1 MKNKQEENPAALAPQ
16 DEPKST
22 PATETAS
29 ERAPKVAPHPS
40 IQEREEL
47 GKAARKK
54 WPRESHA
61 EWEPKAD
68 RPDPVGL
75 LEAQATTR
83 IPELIPIRYGRML
96 ASPFAFYRGA
106 AAIMASDLAALP
118 HTGLRVQLCGDAHI
132 SNFGGFGSPERELVL
147 DINDFDETLP
157 GPWEWDVKRLA
168 ASIEIAGRERDF
180 KNRERRSLVLAAV
193 SEYHQAMRE
202 FSTMGNLELWYLHL
216 NLEQFQTRWKMTA
229 RPKAVKTL
237 EEEFAQGVHRDNQRA
252 FEKLTTRVRGKLRIA
267 AHPPLVVP
275 VEDIVP
281 DDRRAEFEESIR
293 AIIRR
298 YRASLQ
304 PDRRQLLEK
313 FEYVHMA
320 RKVVGVG
327 SVGTRAWIV
336 LLTGRDESDPLFLQ
350 VKEAQASVLEA
361 HLSKSVYKDSGQR
374 VVEGQRLMQA
384 ASDIFLGW
392 EHIPLGLD
400 DQPHDYYLRQ
410 LWDWKISADVETMTP
425 DEMRVY
431 GQMCG
436 WTLARAHARTGDRV
450 AIASYLGK
458 NNVFENSLVEF
469 ATAYADQNERDY
481 ECLVEAVKAK
491 RVKAQTGI

>member
-1 MKNKQEENPAALAPQ
+1 MKKKQEENPAPPTPRE
-16 DEPKST
+16 EPKNK
-22 PATETAS
+22 PATEAPPEHALKAAS
-29 ERAPKVAPHPS
+29 HPS

-47 GKAARKK
+47 GKTTRRK

-61 EWEPKAD
+61 QWEPKPD
-68 RPDPVGL
+68 RPDPVEL
-75 LEAQATTR
+75 LVAQAATR
-83 IPELIPIRYGRML
+83 IPELVPIRYGRML

-180 KNRERRSLVLAAV
+180 KSRERRSLVLAAV

-202 FSTMGNLELWYLHL
+202 FSALGNLELWYLHL
-216 NLEQFQTRWKMTA
+216 NLEQFQTRWKMAA
-229 RPKAVKTL
+229 RAKAVKIL

-252 FEKLTTRVRGKLRIA
+252 FEKLTTQVGGKLRIA

-275 VEDIVP
+275 VEDIVS
-281 DDRRAEFEESIR
+281 DDRQAEFEESIR
-293 AIIRR
+293 VIIRR

-304 PDRRQLLEK
+304 PDRRQLLEN

-425 DEMRVY
+425 DEMKIY

-436 WTLARAHARTGDRV
+436 WTLARAHARSGDRV

-458 NNVFENSLVEF
+458 NDVFENSLVEF
-469 ATAYADQNERDY
+469 ANAYADQNERDY
-481 ECLVEAVKAK
+481 ECLVEAVKTK
-491 RVKAQTGI
+491 RVKAETGI

>member
-1 MKNKQEENPAALAPQ
+1 MNVMNKQHEDLPTPT
-16 DEPKST
+16 EPPSGHRLKI
-22 PATETAS
+22 AS
-29 ERAPKVAPHPS
+29 HPS
-40 IQEREEL
+40 VQQRAEL
-47 GKAARKK
+47 GKSTRRKI
-54 WPRESHA
+54 PRESHA
-61 EWEPKAD
+61 DWDAKPD
-68 RPDPVGL
+68 RPNPVEL
-75 LEAQATTR
+75 LEAQDATR
-83 IPELIPIRYGRML
+83 IAELIPIRYGRML

-106 AAIMASDLAALP
+106 AAIMASDLATLP

-168 ASIEIAGRERDF
+168 ASIEIAGRERNF
-180 KNRERRSLVLAAV
+180 KARERRGLVLTTV
-193 SEYHQAMRE
+193 SEYHRAIRE
-202 FSTMGNLELWYLHL
+202 FAGMGNLELWYLHL
-216 NLEQFQTRWKMTA
+216 NLEQFRARWKISAKYKT
-229 RPKAVKTL
+229 VKTL
-237 EEEFAQGVHRDNQRA
+237 EDEFAQGVHRDNLRA
-252 FEKLTTRVRGKLRIA
+252 FEKLTTRVDGRLRIA

-275 VEDIVP
+275 VEDLFP
-281 DDRRAEFEESIR
+281 EKHKAEFEEIMRSLIR
-293 AIIRR
+293 K
-298 YRASLQ
+298 YRITLQ
-304 PDRRQLLEK
+304 PDRRQLLEN
-313 FEYVHMA
+313 FEYVHIA

-361 HLSKSVYKDSGQR
+361 YLPKSIYKDSGQR

-392 EHIPLGLD
+392 EHISLGMD
-400 DQPHDYYLRQ
+400 QQPHDYYLRQ
-410 LWDWKISADVETMTP
+410 LWDWKISADIETMTP
-425 DEMRVY
+425 DEMSIY

-436 WTLARAHARTGDRV
+436 WTLARAHARSGERV

-458 NNVFENSLVEF
+458 NDVFENALVEF

-481 ECLVEAVKAK
+481 QCLVEAVKQNK
-491 RVKAQTGI
+491 VKAQPGI

>member
-1 MKNKQEENPAALAPQ
+1 MKKKQEENPAALAPQ
-16 DEPKST
+16 DEPKSKPVT
-22 PATETAS
+22 DVSPEH
-29 ERAPKVAPHPS
+29 APKVASHPS

-47 GKAARKK
+47 GKATRKK

-61 EWEPKAD
+61 EWEPKQD

-106 AAIMASDLAALP
+106 AAIMASDLGTVP

-168 ASIEIAGRERDF
+168 ASIEIAGRERNF
-180 KNRERRSLVLAAV
+180 KTKERRSLVLAAV

-202 FSTMGNLELWYLHL
+202 FSAMGNLELWYLHL
-216 NLEQFQTRWKMTA
+216 NLEQFQTRWKMTS

-252 FEKLTTRVRGKLRIA
+252 FEKLTTRIRGRLRIA

-281 DDRRAEFEESIR
+281 DDRQAEFEESIR
-293 AIIRR
+293 TIIRR

-304 PDRRQLLEK
+304 PDRRHLLEN
-313 FEYVHMA
+313 FEYVHLA

-410 LWDWKISADVETMTP
+410 LWDWKISADIETMTP
-425 DEMRVY
+425 DEMRIY

-436 WTLARAHARTGDRV
+436 WTLARAHARSGDRV

-458 NNVFENSLVEF
+458 NDVFENSLVEF
-469 ATAYADQNERDY
+469 ANAYAAQNERDY
-481 ECLVEAVKAK
+481 ECLVEAVKQK
-491 RVKAQTGI
+491 RVKAETGI

>member
-1 MKNKQEENPAALAPQ
+1 MNVMKKQQEANASAMNMPLA
-16 DEPKST
+16 E
-22 PATETAS
+22 AAS
-29 ERAPKVAPHPS
+29 ENAPKVAPHPS
-40 IQEREEL
+40 IEERAGL
-47 GKAARKK
+47 GKLTRKK
-54 WPRESHA
+54 LPRESHA
-61 EWEPKAD
+61 TWEAKPD

-75 LEAQATTR
+75 LEAQAATR

-96 ASPFAFYRGA
+96 VSPFAFYRGA
-106 AAIMASDLAALP
+106 AAIMACDLGSLP

-132 SNFGGFGSPERELVL
+132 ANFGGFASPERELVL

-168 ASIEIAGRERDF
+168 ASIEIAGRERGF
-180 KNRERRSLVLAAV
+180 KAKERRSLVYAAV
-193 SEYHQAMRE
+193 AEYHSALHE
-202 FSTMGNLELWYLHL
+202 FSGMGNLELWYLHL
-216 NLEQFQTRWKMTA
+216 NLEQFQARWKMSA
-229 RPKAVKTL
+229 RPKAIRML
-237 EEEFAQGVHRDNQRA
+237 EDEFKQGIHRDNQRA
-252 FEKLTTRVRGKLRIA
+252 FEKLTTRVGGKLRIV

-275 VEDIVP
+275 VEDLIA
-281 DDRRAEFEESIR
+281 DDRQAELHEAMR
-293 AIIRR
+293 TIIRR

-304 PDRRQLLEK
+304 PDRRQLLES
-313 FEYVHMA
+313 FDYIHLA

-336 LLTGRDESDPLFLQ
+336 LLSGRDETDPLFLQ

-361 HLSKSVYKDSGQR
+361 YLPKSAYKDSGQR

-410 LWDWKISADVETMTP
+410 LWDWKISADIDTMAP
-425 DEMRVY
+425 DEMKVY

-458 NNVFENSLVEF
+458 KDIFENALVKF
-469 ATAYADQNERDY
+469 AAAYADQNDRDY
-481 ECLVEAVKAK
+481 QCLVDAVKNK
-491 RVKAQTGI
+491 RVKAETGI

>member
-1 MKNKQEENPAALAPQ
+1 MSIMKKKQADLQTPT
-16 DEPKST
+16 EP
-22 PATETAS
+22 AS
-29 ERAPKVAPHPS
+29 EHAFKKAPHPS

-47 GKAARKK
+47 GKSTRKK
-54 WPRESHA
+54 CPRESHSV
-61 EWEPKAD
+61 WEAKTD
-68 RPDPVGL
+68 RPNPLDL
-75 LEAQATTR
+75 LQAQATTR

-106 AAIMASDLAALP
+106 AAIMACDLATLP

-132 SNFGGFGSPERELVL
+132 SNFGGFASPERELVL

-168 ASIEIAGRERDF
+168 ASIEIAGRERNF
-180 KNRERRSLVLAAV
+180 KTKERYGLVLAAV

-202 FSTMGNLELWYLHL
+202 FAGLGNLALWYLHL

-229 RPKAVKTL
+229 KSKAVRTL
-237 EEEFAQGVHRDNQRA
+237 EEEFAQGFHRDNQRA
-252 FEKLTTRVRGKLRIA
+252 FEKLTTRIDGKLRIA

-275 VEDIVP
+275 VEDLLP
-281 DDRRAEFEESIR
+281 EQHKGEFEETMR
-293 AIIRR
+293 TLLRK
-298 YRASLQ
+298 YRSTLQ
-304 PDRRQLLEK
+304 PDRRQLLEN
-313 FEYVHMA
+313 FEYVHIA

-361 HLSKSVYKDSGQR
+361 YLSKSIYKDSGQR

-392 EHIPLGLD
+392 EHIPIGFD

-410 LWDWKISADVETMTP
+410 LWDWKISADIATMTP

-436 WTLARAHARTGDRV
+436 WTLARAHARSGDRV

-458 NNVFENSLVEF
+458 NDIFENSLIEF
-469 ATAYADQNERDY
+469 ANSYADQNERDY
-481 ECLVEAVKAK
+481 QSLIEAVKKK
-491 RVKAQTGI
+491 RVMAETGI

>member
-1 MKNKQEENPAALAPQ
+1 MKKKQEENPAALAPQ
-16 DEPKST
+16 EGMQSRM
-22 PATETAS
+22 ATGAIS
-29 ERAPKVAPHPS
+29 EHAPKVAPHPS
-40 IQEREEL
+40 IAERDEL
-47 GKAARKK
+47 GKATRKK

-61 EWEPKAD
+61 EWAPKPD

-75 LEAQATTR
+75 LEAQAATR
-83 IPELIPIRYGRML
+83 IPELVPIRYGRML

-106 AAIMASDLAALP
+106 AAIMASDLATLP

-180 KNRERRSLVLAAV
+180 RTKERRGLVLAAV

-202 FSTMGNLELWYLHL
+202 FSGMGNLELWYLHL

-229 RPKAVKTL
+229 RPRAVKTL

-281 DDRRAEFEESIR
+281 DDRQAEFEESIR
-293 AIIRR
+293 TIIRR

-304 PDRRQLLEK
+304 PDRRHLLEN
-313 FEYVHMA
+313 FEYVHLA

-361 HLSKSVYKDSGQR
+361 HLSKSIYKDSGQR

-425 DEMRVY
+425 DEMKVY

-458 NNVFENSLVEF
+458 NDVFENSLVEF
-469 ATAYADQNERDY
+469 AKAYADQNERDY
-481 ECLVEAVKAK
+481 QCLVEAVKTK
-491 RVKAQTGI
+491 RVEAQTGI